1 MGKISKFEENNKVN
15 DNEIYLMKSF
25 EDNNKFVPNLCL
37 SSQGF
42 SEKYK
47 NNIIKYNNKLKNKIS
62 KNEKIRDIN
71 RRMYYDS
78 KKNKNLKEFDLS
90 DVRKYHKITEL
101 VVLNKRKKELLNKK
115 LGDMNFASLEKNL
128 KNSFLNQKSN

>member
-1 MGKISKFEENNKVN
+1 
-15 DNEIYLMKSF
+15 
-25 EDNNKFVPNLCL
+25 
-37 SSQGF
+37 
-42 SEKYK
+42 
-47 NNIIKYNNKLKNKIS
+47 
-62 KNEKIRDIN
+62 
-71 RRMYYDS
+71 MYYDS

-128 KNSFLNQKSN
+128 KNSFLNQKNN